1 MFAIQ
6 NQPPFSKNFTIL
18 FNPQL
23 SPLRHGRSTPQK
35 QIPRGF
41 LWNSTDFFH
50 RKLSADPPQPP
61 LFRAHWFP
69 PERHRFPQLFPGI
82 GLSRPD
88 FLHNF
93 TPVVKS
99 TACEKVGNPAKAVE
113 AFYVNRKCISTPI
126 PTCGKLLWRTL
137 WRMWKTASYQQVFR
151 LFPNPASPVEKSAYP
166 FAYPFR
172 RLQKSRVTSPLSPG
186 LFLSKAFEKVYKL

>member
-1 MFAIQ
+1 MEFHRLFPQ
-6 NQPPFSKNFTIL
+6 KTIHRS
-18 FNPQL
+18 PQL
-23 SPLRHGRSTPQK
+23 
-35 QIPRGF
+35 
-41 LWNSTDFFH
+41 
-50 RKLSADPPQPP
+50 P
-61 LFRAHWFP
+61 LFRAHWFL
-69 PERHRFPQLFPGI
+69 PERHRFPHPFPGI

-126 PTCGKLLWRTL
+126 PTCGKLLWTTL

-151 LFPNPASPVEKSAYP
+151 SFPNPASPVEKSAYP
-166 FAYPFR
+166 FAYPSQRCQNF
-172 RLQKSRVTSPLSPG
+172 RVTSPPCTNHI
-186 LFLSKAFEKVYKL
+186 LSKDSEKVYIL